1 MTFFSLLFA
10 LIAEQYKPVEKN
22 HWVHRITHGWLD
34 FIVKNIDTGAERS
47 GRLACVAA
55 LIPPVVLVL
64 AIHIVLLATQP
75 MLAFIWSVL
84 IVYLFLGFRQFSHPF
99 TAIHEALLERDL
111 DTARQLLAEWQ
122 GAGVNTETMSESEV
136 IRLTLEQ
143 AIIGA
148 HRHVFGPIFWFMLPF
163 GPAGVV
169 LYRLSELAAQRWPAQ
184 ASSSLGSAARSLFQI
199 IDWIPVR
206 LTAIGF
212 AIVGNFEDAIYGWR
226 FHLRKW
232 SNELEAII
240 LAAGAGA
247 LGVRLGAP
255 LPEPDSDEAL
265 RMAES
270 GEPPIYDLGIEAS
283 LRRLRSAVGLVW
295 RAVILWLTL
304 IALMTISVWLG

>member
-1 MTFFSLLFA
+1 
-10 LIAEQYKPVEKN
+10 
-22 HWVHRITHGWLD
+22 
-34 FIVKNIDTGAERS
+34 
-47 GRLACVAA
+47 
-55 LIPPVVLVL
+55 
-64 AIHIVLLATQP
+64 
-75 MLAFIWSVL
+75 
-84 IVYLFLGFRQFSHPF
+84 
-99 TAIHEALLERDL
+99 
-111 DTARQLLAEWQ
+111 
-122 GAGVNTETMSESEV
+122 MSESEV

-184 ASSSLGSAARSLFQI
+184 ASSSLGSAARSLFQV

-283 LRRLRSAVGLVW
+283 LRSLRSAVGLVW